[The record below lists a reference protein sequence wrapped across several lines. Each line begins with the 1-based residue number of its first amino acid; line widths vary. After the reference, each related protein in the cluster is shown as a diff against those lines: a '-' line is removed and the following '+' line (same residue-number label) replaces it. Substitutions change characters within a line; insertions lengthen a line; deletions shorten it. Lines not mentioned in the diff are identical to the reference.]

1 MTDWYARC
9 AYDPEV
15 KQRFHTA
22 ARARLRRLA
31 TTLRFPLG
39 SFDLRSNL
47 GGIAVSGEITLH
59 HDDVNIQVWQP
70 ASGADS
76 GILIRTCQGR
86 RDYTGG
92 RNHLAPLRLLDDAL
106 TLAAQVRAVM
116 ATKTSAHSAA
126 PSSRRSRGGRISA
139 NGAIQSA
146 RGAHANCGLI
156 RGPSAKQT
164 VANAGSASTRGRGRP
179 GRV

>member
-1 MTDWYARC
+1 MIVGRRGGSAAPLPFQPFEPGRRAGLFILEPVMTDWYARC

-59 HDDVNIQVWQP
+59 HDDVYIQVCQP

-92 RNHLAPLRLLDDAL
+92 GNHLAPLRLLDDAPA
-106 TLAAQVRAVM
+106 LAAQVRGVM
-116 ATKTSAHSAA
+116 
-126 PSSRRSRGGRISA
+126 
-139 NGAIQSA
+139 
-146 RGAHANCGLI
+146 
-156 RGPSAKQT
+156 
-164 VANAGSASTRGRGRP
+164 
-179 GRV
+179 

>member
-1 MTDWYARC
+1 MTDWDARC

-39 SFDLRSNL
+39 SFDLRSNP

-59 HDDVNIQVWQP
+59 HDDVYIQVCQP

-76 GILIRTCQGR
+76 GILIRTCEGR
-86 RDYTGG
+86 RDYTAGG
-92 RNHLAPLRLLDDAL
+92 NHLAPLRLLDDVPA
-106 TLAAQVRAVM
+106 LAAQARAVM
-116 ATKTSAHSAA
+116 AT
-126 PSSRRSRGGRISA
+126 
-139 NGAIQSA
+139 
-146 RGAHANCGLI
+146 
-156 RGPSAKQT
+156 
-164 VANAGSASTRGRGRP
+164 
-179 GRV
+179 